1 MRGKSWT
8 EGNNYNLTHLRDH
21 ILSGGS
27 FSTEFSKD
35 LKSVD
40 GILLTDLAYYR
51 DGEDQISIKAPGN
64 YSIAQ

>member
-1 MRGKSWT
+1 MTGKPWT
-8 EGNNYNLTHLRDH
+8 KGNDYNLSHLRDH

-40 GILLTDLAYYR
+40 GILLTNISYYR
-51 DGEDQISIKAPGN
+51 DGEDQVSTKAPGN
-64 YSIAQ
+64 YLIAQ